1 MILAEA
7 RRGTLG
13 TIMRIRLSI
22 LACVALS
29 HAACG
34 GGNSATTTTT
44 AAVGGAS
51 PQDWAT
57 GVCTAVNTYELALQ
71 TAAKSFTQNP
81 SKAGIDKALTGAE
94 QATQTLS
101 TTLKGLGKPNT
112 VAGQTAQTTIENPRD
127 EDLRRRGQGQTGCFE
142 REHAPGGCT
151 TISATLG
158 SMKAGRSRRRRHHV
172 AEVSTA
178 ASCSRRSC
186 VVAFLQ
192 RSSTGKK

>member
-7 RRGTLG
+7 GRGTLD

-29 HAACG
+29 LAACG
-34 GGNSATTTTT
+34 GGNSTTTT
-44 AAVGGAS
+44 AAAGGAS

-101 TTLKGLGKPNT
+101 TTLQGLGKPNT
-112 VAGQTAQTTIENPRD
+112 VAGQTAQTTIENLATKISAD
-127 EDLRRRGQGQTGCFE
+127 VDKVKQAASSGSTLQ
-142 REHAPGGCT
+142 AAA

-158 SMKAGRSRRRRHHV
+158 SMKGSIT
-172 AEVSTA
+172 TA
-178 ASCSRRSC
+178 VTTLQSLHGGELQSAFASSPSC
-186 VVAFLQ
+186 TKL
-192 RSSTGKK
+192 TGKK